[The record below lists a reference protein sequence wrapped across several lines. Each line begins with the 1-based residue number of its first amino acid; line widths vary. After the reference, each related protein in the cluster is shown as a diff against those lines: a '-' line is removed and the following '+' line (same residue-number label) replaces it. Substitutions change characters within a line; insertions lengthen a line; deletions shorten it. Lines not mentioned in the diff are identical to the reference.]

1 MFFRRLLVASFLL
14 IFTATAASAYTV
26 VMRNGRRV
34 EIPNTFTL
42 TDSTLTYET
51 APGIQVTIQ
60 TAGIDIAATE
70 SANRQAPGSFRAQ
83 AAKPAET
90 AAAVQQQRTPAA
102 RSITNKDLEVYRRA
116 RIESERE
123 RQALGLPSAED
134 RQREVAEIDDRTQ
147 EQIRNMRS
155 REELEFWRT
164 RAMALESQNAMTAAQ
179 LGAANNQV
187 NDYPWAYPYGIGLV
201 TSGFPFGVVDGF
213 HGFNRF
219 NKFGFNNFNNFG
231 FNRFGFNNFG
241 FGGRF
246 PGQFRGRLLFT
257 TPSGPRGG
265 FSAPRSPMFH
275 GGGGRGG
282 RR

>member
-60 TAGIDIAATE
+60 TAGIDVAATE
-70 SANRQAPGSFRAQ
+70 TANRQAPGSFRSQ
-83 AAKPAET
+83 AARPAEP
-90 AAAVQQQRTPAA
+90 VQSQRTPAA

-123 RQALGLPSAED
+123 RQELGLPSAED

-147 EQIRNMRS
+147 QQIRDIRS
-155 REELEFWRT
+155 REELEFWRN
-164 RAMALESQNAMTAAQ
+164 RATALEAQMTATQ
-179 LGAANNQV
+179 NQINTMGNQV

-219 NKFGFNNFNNFG
+219 N
-231 FNRFGFNNFG
+231 RFGFNNFG
-241 FGGRF
+241 FKSNF
-246 PGQFRGRLLFT
+246 PGSFRGRLLFT
-257 TPSGPRGG
+257 FPKTGGGGGRGG
-265 FSAPRSPMFH
+265 HM
-275 GGGGRGG
+275 GGGRGG

>member
-42 TDSTLTYET
+42 TDSMLTYET

-60 TAGIDIAATE
+60 VVSIDIGATE
-70 SANRQAPGSFRAQ
+70 SANGHAPGSFMAK
-83 AAKPAET
+83 AWKPADSP
-90 AAAVQQQRTPAA
+90 APVPVQTRRTPAA

-116 RIESERE
+116 RIESERQ
-123 RQALGLPSAED
+123 RQELGLPSAEE

-164 RAMALESQNAMTAAQ
+164 RATTLEAQMSATAAQ
-179 LGAANNQV
+179 VNNPQ
-187 NDYPWAYPYGIGLV
+187 NQMYDYPWAYPYGIGLV
-201 TSGFPFGVVDGF
+201 TSGFPFGFVDGF
-213 HGFNRF
+213 HGSNRFNRF
-219 NKFGFNNFNNFG
+219 GFNNNFG
-231 FNRFGFNNFG
+231 FNRFGFNNNFG
-241 FGGRF
+241 FKSHF
-246 PGQFRGRLLFT
+246 PGNFRGRLLFT
-257 TPSGPRGG
+257 IPKSGGG
-265 FSAPRSPMFH
+265 
-275 GGGGRGG
+275 GGHVGGRGG